1 MPEKCL
7 PGEVRLGG
15 GGLMIDVDYCKRENA
30 CGWGMEG
37 VETKEPAGSQRVAFG
52 EAGELGLAYAYYA

>member
-1 MPEKCL
+1 
-7 PGEVRLGG
+7 
-15 GGLMIDVDYCKRENA
+15 LMIDVDYCKRENA